1 LNVLVVA
8 AHPDDEIIGCGATLR
23 RLAMGGHAIY
33 SCVLSKSAAARSDLP
48 TPARLSMVIQETEKM
63 IGIAESLK
71 YDFANIEF
79 NVVPHLHMVR
89 AIEAAIVRFR
99 PAWIFTHH
107 PGDLNIDHRVTYET
121 VAAAAMLPQRLTTDL
136 APTMVKKLFL
146 FEIPSSTDWA
156 LPTSP
161 SFRPNSFFDVASTL
175 DDKVAALEAFD
186 GALKPF
192 PHSRSIRN
200 IRNLAHLRGAQIGI
214 EAAEAFC
221 LVREVND

>member
-1 LNVLVVA
+1 
-8 AHPDDEIIGCGATLR
+8 
-23 RLAMGGHAIY
+23 
-33 SCVLSKSAAARSDLP
+33 
-48 TPARLSMVIQETEKM
+48 MV
-63 IGIAESLK
+63 GITESLK

-79 NVVPHLHMVR
+79 NVVPHIDMVR
-89 AIEAAIVRFR
+89 AIEAAILRFR

-121 VAAAAMLPQRLTTDL
+121 AAAAAMLPQRLTTDL

-161 SFRPNSFFDVASTL
+161 SFRPNSFFNVASTL

-192 PHSRSIRN
+192 PHSRSTTN
-200 IRNLAHLRGAQIGI
+200 VRNLAHLRGAQVGV
-214 EAAEAFC
+214 EVAEAFC
-221 LVREVND
+221 MVREVND